1 MEGLVEVDGGQGE
14 GGGQVLRLAVALSAA
29 TGRPSRVVNVR
40 ANRERPGLAAQHV
53 AAVRAVA
60 GLCGARTRGVD
71 VGSREVSFEP
81 TRPPGGDIAVDV
93 GTAGSVTLVLQAA
106 LAALAGPSAGPASV
120 TVTGGTD
127 VSRAPCWDYMVHVLA
142 PALARSGMLLE
153 LVCERRG
160 FYPVGG
166 GRVVAL
172 VGSRDGPLMALSPH
186 SPHTPQPAHTPH
198 PAHSARS
205 AHSLGSPRVRAS
217 IVWSG
222 LPEHVPVRID
232 HAIRK
237 GLVGVGVGVGVEGVG
252 RTRVTAASPGV
263 AAAAWADLGGA
274 VIGSSMAGRR
284 GLPSEEIGAALANE
298 LRSDLAAGATVD
310 VHLLDQLV
318 PYAALAR
325 GRSVMRV
332 REVSSH
338 ARTALDISSLF
349 VPLDVAVAGEGGGA
363 RAVTVG
369 PR

>member
-1 MEGLVEVDGGQGE
+1 MEGLVEVDGGHGE

-29 TGRPSRVVNVR
+29 TGRPVRVHDVR

-60 GLCGARTRGVD
+60 GLCAARTGGVD
-71 VGSREVSFEP
+71 LGSREVNFEP
-81 TRPPGGDIAVDV
+81 TRAPGGDVAVDV

-106 LAALAGPSAGPASV
+106 LAALAGPSAGEARV

-142 PALARSGMLLE
+142 PALSRAGMLLE

-166 GRVVAL
+166 GRVVAT
-172 VGSRDGPLMALSPH
+172 VGPRDVPLAELTPPTPSGPA
-186 SPHTPQPAHTPH
+186 
-198 PAHSARS
+198 
-205 AHSLGSPRVRAS
+205 RVRAS

-222 LPEHVPVRID
+222 LPEHVPSRID

-237 GLVGVGVGVGVEGVG
+237 GLVGFGIEGVD
-252 RTRVTAASPGV
+252 RTRVEAASPGV
-263 AAAAWADLGGA
+263 ATVARADIGGGA
-274 VIGSSMAGRR
+274 VIGSSMAGRK
-284 GLPSEEIGAALANE
+284 GLPSEEIGATLADQ
-298 LRSDLAAGATVD
+298 LRSDIVARATVD

-318 PYAALAR
+318 PYAALAG

-332 REVSSH
+332 REVSPH
-338 ARTALDISSLF
+338 ARTALDIASLF
-349 VPLDVAVAGEGGGA
+349 VPLDVAVAEDEGDPGA
-363 RAVTVG
+363 RVVTVG

>member
-81 TRPPGGDIAVDV
+81 TRPPGGDVAVDV

-106 LAALAGPSAGPASV
+106 MAALAGPSAEPASV

-172 VGSRDGPLMALSPH
+172 VGSRDGPRAALSP
-186 SPHTPQPAHTPH
+186 SP
-198 PAHSARS
+198 SGRAR
-205 AHSLGSPRVRAS
+205 VKAS

-363 RAVTVG
+363 RVVTVG
-369 PR
+369 SR